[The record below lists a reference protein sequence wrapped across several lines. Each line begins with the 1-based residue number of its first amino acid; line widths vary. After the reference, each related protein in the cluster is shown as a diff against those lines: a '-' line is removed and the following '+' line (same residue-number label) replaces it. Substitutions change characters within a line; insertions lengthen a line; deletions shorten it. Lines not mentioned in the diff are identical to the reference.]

1 MNSEKHRLVEDRY
14 TSREDEQDRTYK
26 SEELRMKLRVRINHA
41 TWIQTWRDSKSND
54 TTNENERRKR
64 YIFRVT

>member
-41 TWIQTWRDSKSND
+41 T
-54 TTNENERRKR
+54 
-64 YIFRVT
+64 